1 MSLGDITTES
11 LRLDSNEIICNIISK
26 SEGVLSGNIVAKK
39 VFEKLDSSIE
49 YTEKIKDG
57 ENLSV
62 NSIIASIKGNE
73 NTILAGERIA
83 LNFLQRMSGVA
94 TLTKSYVD
102 KVQTISITDTRKT
115 IPGWRTLDKYA
126 VRCGGGYNHRRNL
139 GDGVLIKDN
148 HISAAKS
155 QGLSIKD
162 IIMRAKKNS
171 PHTIKVEIE
180 VDNFDL
186 LDEVVA
192 TDVDIIML
200 DNMNDDQI
208 IKSIEKI
215 QGKKTVEVSGNIDDA
230 RLIKLNKISGIDIIS
245 VGKLTHSAKAL
256 DISLDF

>member
-11 LRLDSNEIICNIISK
+11 LRLDSKEIICNIISK

-57 ENLSV
+57 ENLSI
-62 NSIIASIKGNE
+62 NSIIARIKGNE

-162 IIMRAKKNS
+162 IIMRAKKKFSSHN
-171 PHTIKVEIE
+171 
-180 VDNFDL
+180 
-186 LDEVVA
+186 
-192 TDVDIIML
+192 
-200 DNMNDDQI
+200 
-208 IKSIEKI
+208 KSRNR
-215 QGKKTVEVSGNIDDA
+215 SG
-230 RLIKLNKISGIDIIS
+230 
-245 VGKLTHSAKAL
+245 
-256 DISLDF
+256 